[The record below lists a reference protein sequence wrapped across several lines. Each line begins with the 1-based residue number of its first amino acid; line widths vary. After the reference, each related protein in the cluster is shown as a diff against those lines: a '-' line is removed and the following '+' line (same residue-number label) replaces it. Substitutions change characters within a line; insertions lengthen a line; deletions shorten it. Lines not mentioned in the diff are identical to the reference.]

1 MRSIGTYVLQIDT
14 THAKNIQ
21 INFIMMLKISKEVQ
35 FKLALSW
42 TTKPQIDLIIKIA
55 KLNIHTSIS
64 IPKSD

>member
-1 MRSIGTYVLQIDT
+1 M
-14 THAKNIQ
+14 Q

-35 FKLALSW
+35 FKLVLSW
-42 TTKPQIDLIIKIA
+42 TTKPQIDLTIKIA